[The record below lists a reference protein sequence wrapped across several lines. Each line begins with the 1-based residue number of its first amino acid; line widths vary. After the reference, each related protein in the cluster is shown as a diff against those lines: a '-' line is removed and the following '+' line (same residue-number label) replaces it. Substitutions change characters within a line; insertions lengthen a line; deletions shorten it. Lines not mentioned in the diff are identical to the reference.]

1 MAVADLLAFAAAAAS
16 AVGVAASAVVVAVD
30 GIGSSEPGP
39 FVIVAAAAAAAVDVS
54 SVIFAADSRTWDFGV
69 TEQRAFAAV
78 RVEPAVFDSVGA
90 GMIVNWDWL
99 FPTSASA
106 IAAAPSCQ
114 LVHFGPNPVAENS

>member
-16 AVGVAASAVVVAVD
+16 AVGVAASAVVAAVD

-39 FVIVAAAAAAAVDVS
+39 FVIVAAAAAVDVS

>member
-1 MAVADLLAFAAAAAS
+1 MAVVDLLTFAAAAAAAS
-16 AVGVAASAVVVAVD
+16 AVGVAASAVVD

-39 FVIVAAAAAAAVDVS
+39 FVIVAAAAVDVA
-54 SVIFAADSRTWDFGV
+54 SVFAADSRTWNFGV